1 MKRKNTPS
9 GFLSNFGA
17 VVKSRRL
24 GLALS
29 QEELAH
35 RSGLHRTYITDI
47 ERGARNITLKN
58 VKKLSEALQI
68 SLSDLFSQVE
78 SRPQA

>member
-1 MKRKNTPS
+1 MKRKSIPS
-9 GFLSNFGA
+9 GFLISFGA

>member
-1 MKRKNTPS
+1 MKRKSIPS
-9 GFLSNFGA
+9 GFLISLGA

-24 GLALS
+24 DLALS

-58 VKKLSEALQI
+58 VKRLSEALQM
-68 SLSDLFSQVE
+68 SLSDLFSRVE
-78 SRPQA
+78 SRS